1 MKTNVL
7 TVRIDEDMNKRLNN
21 LAKATTR
28 TKSFIAAEAIRTFL
42 DLNEWQ
48 VQAIQKG
55 IHDAEKGR
63 VVDHE
68 KVVSWVESWGSEN
81 ELERPACD

>member
-28 TKSFIAAEAIRTFL
+28 TRSFIAAEAIRAFL

-81 ELERPACD
+81 ELERIECD